1 MNKRKAGAFDD
12 ECTPLG
18 DCANI
23 DKNGTRRGMHEVGV
37 ATPGKPAK
45 KPFVRR
51 PLADCT
57 NVLSSDPTTLST
69 VMNPTLGLGS
79 NTTTPSLY
87 SQKSAPVSNP
97 TADATTDTVTNP
109 TLGSAS
115 IVDPYVDGDDNS
127 WLQRNAD
134 WCPAPS
140 CVIQEDVGD
149 ELAAKRKLVAEK
161 KHRYRTRKR
170 AELENSLLTPDEP
183 GIPEDCQRSAWC
195 DNSQRYRQH
204 RKGNMSTT
212 VPQLDRNVEF
222 QNRYR
227 RRNSTQAS
235 LRQNAGGPRCT
246 TTAPIIRS
254 VPTTSVQGDVFD
266 SGIWEPNG
274 TDLPSFDEEDLD
286 TRNLEGGEFDDFDGD
301 DEGGAFTRPDVR
313 YRSYRVDGQ
322 DGGAEGRQDPYD
334 YVYHNLPKKHHV
346 LCREP
351 DCEHCGVKRFP
362 REGAAFC
369 CREGMVRIHIPEV
382 PAEMRRLYT
391 NQTDTDAKWFR

>member
-1 MNKRKAGAFDD
+1 
-12 ECTPLG
+12 
-18 DCANI
+18 
-23 DKNGTRRGMHEVGV
+23 
-37 ATPGKPAK
+37 
-45 KPFVRR
+45 
-51 PLADCT
+51 
-57 NVLSSDPTTLST
+57 
-69 VMNPTLGLGS
+69 MNPTLGLGS

-87 SQKSAPVSNP
+87 SQKSAPDSNP
-97 TADATTDTVTNP
+97 TADAMTDTVMNP

-149 ELAAKRKLVAEK
+149 ELAAKHKLVAEK
-161 KHRYRTRKR
+161 KHRYRARKK

-183 GIPEDCQRSAWC
+183 GTPEDCQRSAWC

-235 LRQNAGGPRCT
+235 LRQN
-246 TTAPIIRS
+246 
-254 VPTTSVQGDVFD
+254 
-266 SGIWEPNG
+266 
-274 TDLPSFDEEDLD
+274 DEEDLD
-286 TRNLEGGEFDDFDGD
+286 TRNPEGGEFDDFDGD
-301 DEGGAFTRPDVR
+301 DEGRAFTRPDVR
-313 YRSYRVDGQ
+313 YMSYRVDGQ
-322 DGGAEGRQDPYD
+322 DGGAEDRQDPYD

-346 LCREP
+346 LC
-351 DCEHCGVKRFP
+351 K
-362 REGAAFC
+362 GA
-369 CREGMVRIHIPEV
+369 RLRTLRRQEV
-382 PAEMRRLYT
+382 PS
-391 NQTDTDAKWFR
+391 